1 MRITL
6 TGRRLALA
14 AVLVLGGVA
23 APLAYATITAP
34 AAVGTRAAAPII
46 VASPTS
52 RQAPAAVADNPIQL
66 VLTNSTTGSSPCHTF
81 GFLPEGTVWV
91 LDAVTVLTTTGTMS
105 SATVA
110 PSIKT
115 GAGTFVADVNGLAIP
130 LDGDGDGSQRFSLL
144 LRMNTLANAAVLDA
158 YNLNVCVTNASPGMT
173 LTYALIVTGQRAAGS
188 PTPAALTDFT
198 ARSGKAGTTL
208 HWTTASETEIL
219 GFNVW
224 RYRGAK
230 GVKVNRALI
239 RAKRSGEPAGA
250 SYRFVDTVRS
260 SKRGLS
266 YRLQLVDLKGKRTWY
281 AAFAIASK

>member
-23 APLAYATITAP
+23 APLAYATITGP
-34 AAVGTRAAAPII
+34 AAAGDRAAAPMII
-46 VASPTS
+46 ASPTS
-52 RQAPAAVADNPIQL
+52 PQAPAAIDNPVQA
-66 VLTNSTTGSSPCHTF
+66 VFSTSTTASNACFSFTSIPN
-81 GFLPEGTVWV
+81 GTIWT
-91 LDAVTVLTTTGTMS
+91 LDAVTVLTTEGAVS
-105 SATVA
+105 AATVS
-110 PSIKT
+110 PLIKT
-115 GAGTFVADVNGLAIP
+115 STSSFVSDDHGFAIP

-144 LRMNTLANAAVLDA
+144 IRQNNFGSAAVGDA
-158 YNLNVCVTNASPGMT
+158 YLVDACVYNASLSTNMT
-173 LTYALIVTGQRAAGS
+173 FTMIVTGQKAVGS
-188 PTPAALTDFT
+188 PTTASLTDFT

-208 HWTTASETEIL
+208 HWTTASETEIA

-230 GVKVNRALI
+230 GVKVNRTLV
-239 RAKRSGEPAGA
+239 RAKRSGKPAGA
-250 SYRFVDTVRS
+250 AYSFVDNVRGA
-260 SKRGLS
+260 KRGLT